1 MLKIGDNLPAFAL
14 ENQNGEMVT
23 NESLLGHKTIL
34 YFYPRDNTPTCTTQA
49 CDFNDNLEHLNDL
62 GAKVYG
68 ISGDSKVKHMNFIN
82 KHHLKFDLLVD
93 ENYTYSESLGI
104 YRMKKSFGKESMG
117 IVRTTIIL
125 DEDNK
130 VLAYF
135 DGVKVKQQMQDIQA
149 VLDGK

>member
-14 ENQNGEMVT
+14 ENHNGEMVT

-49 CDFNDNLEHLNDL
+49 CDFNDNLEYLNDL

-68 ISGDSKVKHMNFIN
+68 VSGDSKVKPMNFIN

-125 DEDNK
+125 DKDNK